1 MPTRGGIEMLRAG
14 TVVVGATLAGAVG
27 LGTVTSHGVLVV
39 HLDGTTT
46 FGVGLGA
53 LLVAV
58 STALQFLLGPLAG
71 RLTDRIGIRRVLVGA
86 TGAYV
91 AGAVAAGTSARTA
104 SVVGYAVGTGIAGA
118 ATLTPLLATA
128 AGWFR
133 RGRAAALAV
142 VSSGNAVG
150 AVVIAPWLAASI
162 DTRGLA
168 ATTRLL
174 GAGGAVLLLLATAA
188 VGSPRGEDATT
199 TPAVWRVRDVL
210 RDPFLRR
217 LYLSGILAVGGVTTV
232 LTYLTPYAI
241 SLGVPAARAAAL
253 LGLVSAAGIVGRLA
267 VASVPGAVALTAYRA
282 ALLGVAACASLW
294 LLAPAAPTLLTVFA
308 VAFGVA
314 SGCWSALAPLVLA
327 EVHAEWLASVL
338 GAVYTSAAVGGA
350 FGPVAASLLLRRAP
364 LAAVGVLLGI
374 ALLAAHGVLR
384 PPSRDRRQMRR
395 PDDPAGR
402 PPVAEE
408 PACA

>member
-1 MPTRGGIEMLRAG
+1 MLRAG

-71 RLTDRIGIRRVLVGA
+71 RLTDRFGIRRVLVGA

-104 SVVGYAVGTGIAGA
+104 SVVGYAIGTGIAGA
-118 ATLTPLLATA
+118 ATLAPLLATA

-150 AVVIAPWLAASI
+150 AVVIAPWLATSI
-162 DTRGLA
+162 EVRGLA

-174 GAGGAVLLLLATAA
+174 AAGGAVLLLLATAA
-188 VGSPRGEDATT
+188 VAGSPRGDDATT
-199 TPAVWRVRDVL
+199 PVAWRVRDVL
-210 RDPFLRR
+210 QDPFLRR
-217 LYLSGILAVGGVTTV
+217 MYVSGILAVGGVTTV

-253 LGLVSAAGIVGRLA
+253 LGLASAAGIVGRLV
-267 VASVPGAVALTAYRA
+267 VAGVPGAMALTAYRA
-282 ALLGVAACASLW
+282 AILGVAACALLW
-294 LLAPAAPTLLTVFA
+294 SLAPAAPTLLTAFA
-308 VAFGVA
+308 IAFGVT

-327 EVHAEWLASVL
+327 EVHAERLASVL

-350 FGPVAASLLLRRAP
+350 LGPVVASLLLRQAP
-364 LAAVGVLLGI
+364 LATVGVLLGI
-374 ALLAAHGVLR
+374 ALLVAHSVLR
-384 PPSRDRRQMRR
+384 APSRARR
-395 PDDPAGR
+395 PLRLDDPAGR
-402 PPVAEE
+402 PPAAEE